1 MTATRPP
8 GAPDRDALAARFGP
22 RRADLAVRARTAGD
36 PLADAVVA
44 EIRAAGREG
53 GRALTA
59 ALQRGIR
66 DGLASL
72 TGPSP
77 ALAALLTSAESV
89 PAGTDPAI
97 LDTGIRPM
105 FTAPPAVHT
114 LSLSA
119 GALLRT
125 YGSPS
130 IAVLLGTTGRLVESA
145 ERRLTETGTWLLAAT
160 LPGGMRPGSPGYVG
174 TLQVRMLHAHMRV
187 LARDRGL
194 DEAVHGTP
202 VNQVDLVRT
211 WLDFTLVS
219 MRAEATIGFGLTP
232 AETTEVYAC
241 WQLLAHQLGI
251 DPELVRDVTSHA
263 DAEEL
268 DALVTAVTGP
278 PAPESRALAG
288 ALIGAVAALLVQP
301 LRLPVPQGRRL
312 LQALARRF
320 HGAAVT
326 TGLGLRRSPGWEVA
340 VAVLGRVI
348 AVQRRWVRRSP
359 ASLEAARVRNIA
371 ATRALLTEDRGGPS
385 LFETHGA

>member
-1 MTATRPP
+1 MTATRSP
-8 GAPDRDALAARFGP
+8 GAPDRDAVAARFGP
-22 RRADLAVRARTAGD
+22 ARADLALRARATGD

-53 GRALTA
+53 SRALTA
-59 ALQRGIR
+59 QLQRGIR
-66 DGLASL
+66 EGLASL
-72 TGPSP
+72 TDPSP
-77 ALAALLTSAESV
+77 AVAALLGSAESV
-89 PAGTDPAI
+89 PADTDPAI
-97 LDTGIRPM
+97 LDTGVRPM

-145 ERRLTETGTWLLAAT
+145 ERRLTETGAWLLAAT
-160 LPGGMRPGSPGYVG
+160 LPGGMRPGSPGYVS
-174 TLQVRMLHAHMRV
+174 TLQVRVLHAHMRV

-202 VNQVDLVRT
+202 VNQLDLVRT

-232 AETTEVYAC
+232 AEITEVYAC

-251 DPELVRDVTSHA
+251 DPELVHDVTSHA
-263 DAEEL
+263 AAEEL
-268 DALVTAVTGP
+268 DALVSAVTGP

-288 ALIGAVAALLVQP
+288 ALIGAVAVLLVEP
-301 LRLPVPQGRRL
+301 LRLPVPHGRRL

-326 TGLGLRRSPGWEVA
+326 TGLGLRRSPGWELA
-340 VAVLGRVI
+340 VAALGRMV
-348 AVQRRWVRRSP
+348 ALQRRWVRRSP
-359 ASLEAARVRNIA
+359 ASLEAVRVRNIA
-371 ATRALLTEDRGGPS
+371 ATRALLADDGPT
-385 LFETHGA
+385 LFEAYGA

>member
-1 MTATRPP
+1 MTATRSP
-8 GAPDRDALAARFGP
+8 GAPDRDAVAARFGP
-22 RRADLAVRARTAGD
+22 ARADLALRARATGD

-53 GRALTA
+53 SRALTA
-59 ALQRGIR
+59 QLQRGIR
-66 DGLASL
+66 EGLASL
-72 TGPSP
+72 TDPSP
-77 ALAALLTSAESV
+77 AVAALLGSAESV
-89 PAGTDPAI
+89 PAGTDTAI
-97 LDTGIRPM
+97 LDTGVRPM

-130 IAVLLGTTGRLVESA
+130 IAVLLGTTGQLVESA
-145 ERRLTETGTWLLAAT
+145 ERRLTETGAWLLAAT
-160 LPGGMRPGSPGYVG
+160 LPGGMRPGSPGYVS
-174 TLQVRMLHAHMRV
+174 TLQVRVLHAHMRV

-202 VNQVDLVRT
+202 VNQLDLVRT

-232 AETTEVYAC
+232 AEITEVYAC

-263 DAEEL
+263 AAEEL
-268 DALVTAVTGP
+268 DALVSAVTGP
-278 PAPESRALAG
+278 PAPESRVLAG
-288 ALIGAVAALLVQP
+288 ALIGAVAVLLVEP
-301 LRLPVPQGRRL
+301 LRLPVPHGRRL

-326 TGLGLRRSPGWEVA
+326 TGLGLRRSPGWELA
-340 VAVLGRVI
+340 VAALGRMV
-348 AVQRRWVRRSP
+348 ALQRRWVRRSP
-359 ASLEAARVRNIA
+359 ASLEAVRVRNIA
-371 ATRALLTEDRGGPS
+371 ATRALLADDGPT
-385 LFETHGA
+385 LFEAYGA

>member
-1 MTATRPP
+1 MTATRSP
-8 GAPDRDALAARFGP
+8 GAPDRDAVAARFGP
-22 RRADLAVRARTAGD
+22 ARADLALRARTTGD

-59 ALQRGIR
+59 QLQRGIR
-66 DGLASL
+66 EGLASL
-72 TGPSP
+72 TDPSP
-77 ALAALLTSAESV
+77 AVAALLGSAESV

-97 LDTGIRPM
+97 LDTGVRPM

-145 ERRLTETGTWLLAAT
+145 ERRLTETGAWLLAAT
-160 LPGGMRPGSPGYVG
+160 LPGGMRPGSPGYVS
-174 TLQVRMLHAHMRV
+174 TLQVRVLHAHMRV

-202 VNQVDLVRT
+202 VNQLDLVRT

-232 AETTEVYAC
+232 AEITEVYAC

-263 DAEEL
+263 TAEEL
-268 DALVTAVTGP
+268 DALVSAVSGP

-288 ALIGAVAALLVQP
+288 AVAALLVEP
-301 LRLPVPQGRRL
+301 LRLPVPHGRRL

-326 TGLGLRRSPGWEVA
+326 TGLGLRRSPGWELA
-340 VAVLGRVI
+340 VAVLGRMV
-348 AVQRRWVRRSP
+348 ALQRRWVRRSP

-371 ATRALLTEDRGGPS
+371 ATRALLADDGPT
-385 LFETHGA
+385 LFEAYGA

>member
-1 MTATRPP
+1 MTATRSP
-8 GAPDRDALAARFGP
+8 GAPDRDAVAARFGP
-22 RRADLAVRARTAGD
+22 ARADLALRARATGD

-53 GRALTA
+53 SRALTA
-59 ALQRGIR
+59 QLQRGIR
-66 DGLASL
+66 EGLASL
-72 TGPSP
+72 TDPSP
-77 ALAALLTSAESV
+77 AVAALLGSAESV
-89 PAGTDPAI
+89 PAGTDTAI
-97 LDTGIRPM
+97 LDTGVRPM

-145 ERRLTETGTWLLAAT
+145 ERRLTETGAWLLAAT
-160 LPGGMRPGSPGYVG
+160 LPGGMRPGSPGYVS
-174 TLQVRMLHAHMRV
+174 TLQVRVLHAHMRV

-202 VNQVDLVRT
+202 VNQLDLVRT

-232 AETTEVYAC
+232 AEITEVYAC

-263 DAEEL
+263 AAEEL
-268 DALVTAVTGP
+268 DALVSAVTGP
-278 PAPESRALAG
+278 PAPESRVLAG
-288 ALIGAVAALLVQP
+288 ALIGAVAVLLVEP
-301 LRLPVPQGRRL
+301 LRLPVPHGRRL

-326 TGLGLRRSPGWEVA
+326 TGLGLRRSPGWELA
-340 VAVLGRVI
+340 VAALGRMV
-348 AVQRRWVRRSP
+348 ALQRRWVRRSP
-359 ASLEAARVRNIA
+359 ASLEAVRVRNIA
-371 ATRALLTEDRGGPS
+371 ATRALLADDGPT
-385 LFETHGA
+385 LFEAYGA

>member
-1 MTATRPP
+1 
-8 GAPDRDALAARFGP
+8 
-22 RRADLAVRARTAGD
+22 
-36 PLADAVVA
+36 
-44 EIRAAGREG
+44 GREG

-66 DGLASL
+66 DGLASV

-89 PAGTDPAI
+89 PAGTDPAM

-174 TLQVRMLHAHMRV
+174 TLQVRMLHARMRV
-187 LARDRGL
+187 LARGRGL

-263 DAEEL
+263 EAEEL

-312 LQALARRF
+312 LQALAR
-320 HGAAVT
+320 
-326 TGLGLRRSPGWEVA
+326 
-340 VAVLGRVI
+340 
-348 AVQRRWVRRSP
+348 
-359 ASLEAARVRNIA
+359 
-371 ATRALLTEDRGGPS
+371 
-385 LFETHGA
+385 

>member
-1 MTATRPP
+1 MTSTRPS
-8 GAPDRDALAARFGP
+8 GTLDRDALAARFGP
-22 RRADLAVRARTAGD
+22 GRADLALHARAAGD

-44 EIRAAGREG
+44 EIRAAGRDR

-59 ALQRGIR
+59 QLQRGIR
-66 DGLASL
+66 DGLAAL
-72 TGPSP
+72 RDPSP
-77 ALAALLTSAESV
+77 AVAALLTSAESLPEGV
-89 PAGTDPAI
+89 DPAV
-97 LDTGIRPM
+97 LDTGIRPS

-174 TLQVRMLHAHMRV
+174 TLQVRVLHARMRL

-219 MRAEATIGFGLTP
+219 MRAEATIGFGLTR
-232 AETTEVYAC
+232 AETAEVYAC
-241 WQLLAHQLGI
+241 WHLLAHQLGI
-251 DPELVRDVTSHA
+251 DRELVRDITSHA
-263 DAEEL
+263 AAEEL

-278 PAPESRALAG
+278 PVAESRALAG
-288 ALIGAVAALLVQP
+288 ALVDAVAALLVEP
-301 LRLPVPQGRRL
+301 LRLPAPQGRRL

-340 VAVLGRVI
+340 VAVLARAI

-359 ASLEAARVRNIA
+359 AALAAAQARNVA
-371 ATRALLTEDRGGPS
+371 ATRALLAEDRGGAT
-385 LFETHGA
+385 LFQTHGA